1 MTIYKKLILLLF
13 MLFSFCASR
22 ALATVDGALS
32 GTVLDDKGVAVPNAK
47 VTITGNGIEKDLTS
61 STTGTFQVF
70 PLTIGD
76 YQVSVQADGFSLYQ
90 GTVAVSGN
98 SSSLEVRLSPG
109 GEMQMTVKAKRHL
122 VTPASN
128 SSRDLNSDEIAQL
141 PEGATTSLP
150 KLLYTTTAGF
160 VEGDF
165 GQVFTRGNHAN
176 LQYQIDG
183 IQLPDSVGGSFGEAF
198 TPVNIDHME
207 ILTGGLAP
215 EFGSRMAGVVNIVT
229 KSGTTQ
235 PGGEIGV
242 DYGSYNQS
250 SSYANYGGSDGS
262 GTFHYFLSANAFSTD
277 RGLDTPA
284 PADINN
290 DQNGGSE
297 QAIHDKSYG
306 SDGFVKFD
314 WVADNLNK
322 FVLVAFSENKFF
334 QIPNYDSSFDP
345 GGPNFA
351 YFGGLTDAY
360 GNGPFN
366 YVPSTTND
374 TQSESNKYVE
384 LAWKHTFDDNSFIQI
399 APYWKES
406 NLTFTND
413 PANDLAYAQSQY
425 DSVAAALGSITE
437 SSFSQDRT
445 SDNFGTQ
452 VDYTWHADDNNLI
465 KAGGQVLLTQSSGPV
480 SVIEAANTGTGPV
493 TTASGD
499 DSADTG
505 YQEGVYVQDDLILAK
520 WLVLNSGIRFDA
532 TQYVFPDTTT
542 TDSNWGPRLGLSILP
557 SESTKFHVF
566 YGKLFM
572 PAPPEDLRDTFVNL
586 GAGNQLAPYDIKAEK
601 DDYFEAGVAQ
611 QAGDQLF
618 TLNTYYKSAVNML
631 DETQLLNTAIAQ
643 PYNFATGYAYGV
655 EFSMRGTVAKDWSDF
670 ANYSYE
676 IAKGQGI
683 SGGLFAF
690 PAGTNFEPGDY
701 QFLDHCQIHTANGG
715 LTYNPGDI
723 WITAEGLFGGGLSTG
738 PDNSLRLPSHFT
750 SDLTLGYAFKKDSG
764 LSGLKASLDVL
775 NVLNNPYVIFIDNG
789 YNGNHYENGR
799 EFIFHLAKTI

>member
-1 MTIYKKLILLLF
+1 MIYRFLALLAFLSF
-13 MLFSFCASR
+13 AAFSPGP
-22 ALATVDGALS
+22 LWATVDGALS
-32 GTVLDDKGVAVPNAK
+32 GTVLDDQGVAVPNAK
-47 VTITGNGIEKDLTS
+47 VTITGNGTEKDLTS
-61 STTGTFQVF
+61 STTGAFQVF

-76 YQVSVQADGFSLYQ
+76 YQVSVQAEGFNLYQ

-98 SSSLEVRLSPG
+98 SSSLEVRLSPA
-109 GEMQMTVKAKRHL
+109 GEIQMTVKAKRHL

-128 SSRDLNSDEIAQL
+128 SSRDLNSEDIAQL

-215 EFGSRMAGVVNIVT
+215 EFGTRMAGVVNIVT
-229 KSGTTQ
+229 KSGSTE
-235 PGGEIGV
+235 PGGEIGL
-242 DYGSYNQS
+242 DYGSYNQTT
-250 SSYANYGGSDGS
+250 SYANYGGADAS
-262 GTFHYFLSANAFSTD
+262 GAFHYFLSANAFSTD

-306 SDGFVKFD
+306 SDGFLKLD
-314 WVADNLNK
+314 YVADNMDKL
-322 FVLVAFSENKFF
+322 VLVAFSENKFY
-334 QIPNYDSSFDP
+334 QIPDDDSSFDP
-345 GGPNFA
+345 GGSNFA
-351 YFGGLTDAY
+351 YFQGLTDTY

-374 TQSESNKYVE
+374 TQSEANKYVE
-384 LAWKHTFDDNSFIQI
+384 FAWKHTFDENSFIQI

-413 PANDLAYAQSQY
+413 PSND
-425 DSVAAALGSITE
+425 VAAAQDNALATQLGSITE
-437 SSFSQDRT
+437 SSFSENRT
-445 SDNFGTQ
+445 SDNYGTQ
-452 VDYTWHADDNNLI
+452 VDYTWHADSNNLI
-465 KAGGQVLLTQSSGPV
+465 KAGGQFLLTQSSGPV
-480 SVIEAANTGTGPV
+480 SVMEVTNSGGGPS
-493 TTASGD
+493 TTASSD
-499 DSADTG
+499 NSTDTG
-505 YQEGVYVQDDLILAK
+505 YQEGIYVQDELTLAK
-520 WLVLNSGIRFDA
+520 WLVVNGGIRFDA
-532 TQYVFPDTTT
+532 TQFVFPDTTS
-542 TDSNWGPRLGLSILP
+542 TDSNWGPRIGISLLP
-557 SESTKFHVF
+557 TESTKFHVF

-572 PAPPEDLRDTFVNL
+572 PAPAEDLRDTFVNL
-586 GAGNQLAPYDIKAEK
+586 GQGNQLAPYDIKAEK

-611 QAGDQLF
+611 QAGEQLF
-618 TLNTYYKSAVNML
+618 TLNTYYKYATNML

-655 EFSMRGTVAKDWSDF
+655 EFSMRGKIDKDWSEF

-676 IAKGQGI
+676 IAEGQGI

-690 PAGTNFEPGDY
+690 PAGTDFEPGVY

-715 LTYNPGDI
+715 LTYNPGDV

-738 PDNSLRLPSHFT
+738 PNNSLRLPSHFT
-750 SDLTLGYAFKKDSG
+750 ADLTLGYAFKKDSG
-764 LSGLKASLDVL
+764 LSGMKASLDVL
-775 NVLNNPYVIFIDNG
+775 NVFDNPYTIFIDNG

-799 EFIFHLAKTI
+799 EFIFHLAKEI